1 MNGLEKVE
9 DEESIAILGAGGLAR
24 EIACICEEI
33 GCKDIILLDKGEK
46 DSDVRFQVL
55 DEGRAEELNDDGF
68 KFVVAVGDNQL
79 RKKIFKKHKDKVSFT
94 NIIHPDSNYQG
105 VDSHKKIGIGN
116 IITQNTVIT
125 DNVQIGNFCIFNLG
139 CTVGHDCIVEDFV
152 TISPGANIS
161 GNVHLEKGA
170 YIGTGSS
177 IVQGE
182 PDNKITVGSWS
193 TVGLSSAVT
202 RDVEAGVTVMGNPAK
217 TVFG

>member
-1 MNGLEKVE
+1 MNELKKIE
-9 DEESIAILGAGGLAR
+9 DEENIAILGAGGLAR
-24 EIACICEEI
+24 EVACICEEI
-33 GCKDIILLDKGEK
+33 GCKDIILLDKGVKEPNI
-46 DSDVRFQVL
+46 RFQVL
-55 DEGRAEELNDDGF
+55 DEGRAEELNNEGF
-68 KFVVAVGDNQL
+68 KFVVAVGDNKL
-79 RKKIFKKHKDKVSFT
+79 RKKIVNKHKDKVNFT

-105 VDSHKKIGIGN
+105 EKLHNKLGIGN

-125 DNVQIGNFCIFNLG
+125 DNVEIGNFCIFNLS

-161 GNVHLEKGA
+161 GNVHLKKGA